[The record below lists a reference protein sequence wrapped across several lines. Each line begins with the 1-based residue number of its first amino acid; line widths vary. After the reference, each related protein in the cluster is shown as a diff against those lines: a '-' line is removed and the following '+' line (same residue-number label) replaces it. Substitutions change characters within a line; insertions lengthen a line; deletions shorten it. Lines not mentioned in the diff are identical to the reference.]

1 MSTWAK
7 IELRRYRE
15 YAHLALNWNELQD
28 DLNRRLMEYGLT
40 EEDVNAY
47 DYEDM
52 EVDVDE

>member
-1 MSTWAK
+1 M
-7 IELRRYRE
+7 
-15 YAHLALNWNELQD
+15 
-28 DLNRRLMEYGLT
+28 NRRLMEYGLT